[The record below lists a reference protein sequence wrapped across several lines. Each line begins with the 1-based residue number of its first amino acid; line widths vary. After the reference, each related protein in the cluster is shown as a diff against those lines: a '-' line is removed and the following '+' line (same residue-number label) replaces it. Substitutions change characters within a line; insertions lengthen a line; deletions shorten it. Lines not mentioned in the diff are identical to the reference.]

1 MDRIIGL
8 AFAFCILRI
17 YALLQELRCAC
28 KIINAE
34 TLHEVSSFFFFF
46 NKSIKL
52 IVLQLKMTTSI
63 KISLQLSNYAKKFM
77 I

>member
-1 MDRIIGL
+1 MDRIIRL

-17 YALLQELRCAC
+17 YAPMQELNV
-28 KIINAE
+28 NAE
-34 TLHEVSSFFFFF
+34 TLHEVSSFFF

-52 IVLQLKMTTSI
+52 IVLQVKPTTSI